1 MATRLMAGQ
10 ERRRT
15 PRVDERIPLALTA
28 EGPAIRT
35 ESDNLSAAGVY
46 CTLDRFIPPM
56 TKLQVQLEL
65 PNGAKRV
72 RVRCKGVVVR
82 VEPVITNAERG
93 RYHVAVFFSDLAERD
108 RTAISRFVAK
118 RLAARAEPS

>member
-1 MATRLMAGQ
+1 MAARVMGQQ
-10 ERRRT
+10 ERRRA
-15 PRVDERIPLALTA
+15 PRVSERVPIALTGEGAGIQA
-28 EGPAIRT
+28 ES
-35 ESDNLSAAGVY
+35 ENLSAAGVY

-65 PNGAKRV
+65 PDGAKRV
-72 RVRCKGVVVR
+72 RVRCEGVVVR